1 MPRQRRAGD
10 AMRER
15 IQKLLA
21 ARGVGSRRQVEAW
34 IAEGRVS
41 VNGKPATPGQPVGER
56 DDIRLDGRR
65 LRLGRGEDIAHR
77 GVAYH
82 RPAQED
88 VRVGARDTES
98 SSLERLPKA
107 GGRRWVPVNPLPP
120 RDGGLEVFVTDGEL
134 AAALTR
140 RSAAISS
147 EYSVRVRGEFEGSQ
161 VEARIQA
168 AAEAAALKGE
178 IRSVA
183 ATGGEG
189 SNRWLQISVLGVRP
203 RDLREILAACGL
215 EANRILR
222 TRYGP
227 IAMDRALARGRS
239 RALTEGELTALRE
252 AAQGAAGNRS
262 TRR

>member
-1 MPRQRRAGD
+1 
-10 AMRER
+10 MRER
-15 IQKLLA
+15 IQKVLA

-34 IAEGRVS
+34 IAEGRIS
-41 VNGKPATPGQPVGER
+41 VNGKPAAPGQPIGER
-56 DDIRLDGRR
+56 DDVRLDGRR
-65 LRLGRGEDIAHR
+65 LRLGRGEDSAHR

-82 RPAQED
+82 RPAQEG
-88 VRVGARDTES
+88 VRASARDTES

-147 EYSVRVRGEFEGSQ
+147 EYSVRVRGDFEESE

-168 AAEAAALKGE
+168 AAEAAAFKGE

-189 SNRWLQISVLGVRP
+189 SNRWLQIAVLGVRP
-203 RDLREILAACGL
+203 RDLREVLAACGL

-239 RALTEGELTALRE
+239 RALTEGELTSLRE
-252 AAQGAAGNRS
+252 AAQGAPGSRS

>member
-1 MPRQRRAGD
+1 
-10 AMRER
+10 MRER

-65 LRLGRGEDIAHR
+65 LRLGRGEDSAHR

-82 RPAQED
+82 RPAQEG
-88 VRVGARDTES
+88 VRAGARDTES

-239 RALTEGELTALRE
+239 RALTEGELMSLRE
-252 AAQGAAGNRS
+252 AALGVPGNRS

>member
-1 MPRQRRAGD
+1 
-10 AMRER
+10 MRER

-65 LRLGRGEDIAHR
+65 LRLGRGEDSAHR

-82 RPAQED
+82 RPAQEG
-88 VRVGARDTES
+88 VRAGARDTES

>member
-1 MPRQRRAGD
+1 
-10 AMRER
+10 MRER

-34 IAEGRVS
+34 IVAGRVK
-41 VNGKPATPGQPVGER
+41 VNGKLALPGQAVDER

-65 LRLGRGEDIAHR
+65 LRLGAGKEPAHR
-77 GVAYH
+77 GMIYH

-88 VRVGARDTES
+88 IRAGSTGTMP

-107 GGRRWVPVNPLPP
+107 AGQRWIPISPLAAN
-120 RDGGLEVFVTDGEL
+120 DGGLELFITDGKL

-140 RSAAISS
+140 RGLEMPS
-147 EYSVRVRGEFEGSQ
+147 EYSVRVRGAFD
-161 VEARIQA
+161 EARIAAELIA
-168 AAEAAALKGE
+168 AAASASDTGRITA
-178 IRSVA
+178 VA
-183 ATGGEG
+183 PAGGEG
-189 SNRWLQISVLGVRP
+189 SNRWLQVHCVGLRP
-203 RDLREILAACGL
+203 RDLKQIFERHGL

-239 RALTEGELTALRE
+239 RALTDKELGALRE
-252 AAQGAAGNRS
+252 ATAQQPTDSRKPAR
-262 TRR
+262 